1 MEAATGVDWGDL
13 AAFWAWARG
22 LATDKAAA
30 SERVR
35 RRIFCRK
42 KMRKLEGVSRLSG
55 LCFGGGLV
63 CGLMQGAAYVV
74 AEKVDKGTLQ

>member
-1 MEAATGVDWGDL
+1 MEAAAGVDLVVL

-22 LATDKAAA
+22 LATNKVAA

-55 LCFGGGLV
+55 LRFGGWLV

-74 AEKVDKGTLQ
+74 AEKADRGTQQ